1 MARPKKGEEKRLKRS
16 VRVRNTDELR
26 EAIEE
31 RVVADHSTLTDVIT
45 PVLER
50 EFLGGSPKHNR
61 KNRPATENV
70 IGK

>member
-1 MARPKKGEEKRLKRS
+1 MARPRKGEEKLLGSS
-16 VRVRNTDELR
+16 VRIRITTELR
-26 EAIEE
+26 KALEDRAAAEN
-31 RVVADHSTLTDVIT
+31 STITDVIT

-50 EFLGGSPKHNR
+50 ELLGGSPKHNR